1 MTSESIQQ
9 HPAAAV
15 AHVGNEDDGAPIIDL
30 KAFTIHP
37 PSRNAPIVYN
47 FNLKV
52 RRGSLVAL
60 MGGSGC
66 GKTTLMVFLTRRM
79 RNPFTE
85 WGVTA
90 ERYVRPRRV
99 EFVAQ
104 KEMFFPYD
112 TATRHLMF
120 LRQRKFAESM
130 EASLKAVEETLRL
143 VGLTDESKWAAQI
156 GEGRESAFSGG
167 ERRLLTVAA
176 ALVSEPDVVILDEP
190 TSGMDSYTAFSI
202 VQHLRHV
209 ALSAKTTFVVSIHQ
223 PSEKVLGVFDYVER
237 MTPPAGPFVRAS
249 PIDGSEDADALLL
262 HANALPAT
270 VVPAGANS
278 PPTIASMASVVKIAH
293 LLRLYLWRAFI
304 RCWTNWRAGP
314 LRLNATLNF
323 AVMTAVAFVNLHFD
337 DGAYVRDILG
347 MALALI
353 GLSFS
358 PILLNATLF
367 ATERD
372 VLLEEHVDLDH
383 TALLCDSIARWI
395 SDLVLGALAAVV
407 LMLAIPIVAI
417 PRVDVGWFFL
427 TMWMQAWA
435 ADSFGFWISMV
446 AEPHIAIG
454 IVIPTVG
461 FLSVTLG
468 TGLMQPE
475 IANEGYIF
483 HVVKWLSFFKYGFQA
498 LMIKLLPHAQKP
510 CSTCLMA
517 SGPSVLDQL
526 HLSGDSYPV
535 SMGFQYLMLFAF
547 TIVLRTAAFFTLRGL
562 ILVGNRRYSYDNSSS
577 GVVADDDEPKHH
589 EPARFDATPMSPVP
603 DAAEVELVEEQ
614 PGGYSAW
621 NGVRCWEMAP
631 VLLDATLTQIVM
643 MQIPEVKKVLLNV
656 PFVSIHPQETVAIIG
671 PTGSGKTL
679 LLQQMGSRLGA
690 GVSTAKATRFFSTC
704 AGPSQPTVQFVD
716 GNDQI
721 LPNLRALEPVAFH
734 ASLYDPSLSAAEV
747 NDNAALQLLALG
759 IHKEKHNNMAY
770 TLSGGQMRRLSVSC
784 KTVMQ
789 PSVLLID
796 EPTSGLDHDAAINL
810 GRHLKNMAKQSGVA
824 VVCSLQ
830 QPAADLLSCFDTFI
844 FMREGRI
851 VVQGTAATCRAHF
864 NVADNA
870 TSWAE
875 EVLYAL
881 SSAPPTPSDKIETT
895 SNDAAPSAVPGDEH
909 VVPIFHDP
917 RRSMLYCVAELS
929 KRSLL
934 NRWVRAPGQT
944 LGAFAIRYLLLPVA
958 LSILLVNVGSKDPGY
973 FNRSGLLFV
982 YCTCSAFSSILNG
995 AITFPTER
1003 RMVEEEI
1010 RANLYTSTAYL
1021 ISQWFTIGLLE
1032 DMIGC
1037 VLGSIALKYIATL
1050 EVNLGI
1056 LIACTF
1062 TISQGCNSLG
1072 YLCGLFRD
1080 LPVATGMTM
1089 MVLMPSMLGA
1099 DVVVTTEQI
1108 TRIPLLWLFEV
1119 ISFVRYPYMIVF
1131 KNELEQGEG
1140 STAAANVLYRN
1151 FGLDPD
1157 NRWYTPETLWP
1168 VFVCYALLMRVVV
1181 VLVYRWFLSP

>member
-1 MTSESIQQ
+1 
-9 HPAAAV
+9 
-15 AHVGNEDDGAPIIDL
+15 
-30 KAFTIHP
+30 
-37 PSRNAPIVYN
+37 
-47 FNLKV
+47 
-52 RRGSLVAL
+52 

-112 TATRHLMF
+112 TPVRHLVF

-130 EASLKAVEETLRL
+130 AASQAAVEETLRL

-190 TSGMDSYTAFSI
+190 TSGMDSYTAYSI

-209 ALSAKTTFVVSIHQ
+209 AVTAKTTFVVSIHQ

-237 MTPPAGPFVRAS
+237 MTPPSGPFVRA
-249 PIDGSEDADALLL
+249 PAIDGKDDVSASAHANTLPTADAVV
-262 HANALPAT
+262 ALSNTDGPA
-270 VVPAGANS
+270 
-278 PPTIASMASVVKIAH
+278 TIASMAAAFKIAH

-347 MALALI
+347 MSLALI

-395 SDLVLGALAAVV
+395 SDLFLGGLAAVV
-407 LMLAIPIVAI
+407 LMIAIPIVAI
-417 PRVDVGWFFL
+417 PRVEVGWFFL

-435 ADSFGFWISMV
+435 ADSFGYWISMV
-446 AEPHIAIG
+446 AAPHIAIG

-475 IANEGYIF
+475 IENEGYIF

-498 LMIKLLPHAQKP
+498 LVLKLLPHAQRLCP
-510 CSTCLMA
+510 NCLMV
-517 SGPSVLDQL
+517 SGPAVLDQL
-526 HLSGDSYPV
+526 HLTGDSYPV
-535 SMGFQYLMLFAF
+535 SMGFQYLMLFGLSLVMRA
-547 TIVLRTAAFFTLRGL
+547 AAFVTLRGL
-562 ILVGNRRYSYDNSSS
+562 ILIGNRRYSYDNSSA
-577 GVVADDDEPKHH
+577 GAAGAPEPIDEEHDQHVPRALRG
-589 EPARFDATPMSPVP
+589 PSRFDATPMSPVP
-603 DAAEVELVEEQ
+603 DAEKKNSRCAGADRRGARPARAEGAARPVTLRRDADVASAGRGGGGARGRAARRLQRGERRAVLGDGARAAGRDTDADRDDADPEGEEGAAGRAVRVD
-614 PGGYSAW
+614 PPAGDGGDHRAHGVGEVAATAA
-621 NGVRCWEMAP
+621 NGCA
-631 VLLDATLTQIVM
+631 A
-643 MQIPEVKKVLLNV
+643 
-656 PFVSIHPQETVAIIG
+656 S
-671 PTGSGKTL
+671 
-679 LLQQMGSRLGA
+679 A
-690 GVSTAKATRFFSTC
+690 GVSTERQTRFFSTC
-704 AGPSQPTVQFVD
+704 AGPSVPTVQFVD

-734 ASLYDPSLSAAEV
+734 ASLYDPTLSASEV
-747 NDNAALQLLALG
+747 NENAALQLLALG
-759 IHKEKHNNMAY
+759 IHKEKHQNMAY
-770 TLSGGQMRRLSVSC
+770 TLSGGQMRRLSVAC

-810 GRHLKNMAKQSGVA
+810 GRHLKNMAKESGVA

-830 QPAADLLSCFDTFI
+830 QPATDLLSCFDTFI

-851 VVQGTAATCRAHF
+851 VVQGSAAACRAHF
-864 NVADNA
+864 NVADSSA
-870 TSWAE
+870 SWAE

-895 SNDAAPSAVPGDEH
+895 SNDAAVSLVPGDEH
-909 VVPIFHDP
+909 LVPIFHAP
-917 RRSMLYCVAELS
+917 RRSMLYCVTELT

-944 LGAFAIRYLLLPVA
+944 LGAFVIRYLLLPVA

-1010 RANLYTSTAYL
+1010 RANLYTSTSYL
-1021 ISQWFTIGLLE
+1021 ISQWFTLGLLE
-1032 DMIGC
+1032 DMVGC

-1050 EVNLGI
+1050 DVNLGL

-1099 DVVVTTEQI
+1099 DIVVTTEQI
-1108 TRIPLLWLFEV
+1108 TRIPLLWVFEV
-1119 ISFVRYPYMIVF
+1119 ISFVRYPYMILF
-1131 KNELEQGEG
+1131 KSELEQGEG
-1140 STAAANVLYRN
+1140 SAAAANVLFRSY
-1151 FGLDPD
+1151 GLDPD

-1181 VLVYRWFLSP
+1181 VLVYRWFLTP